1 MHFCYCSPRKLQPA
15 LTYASESFNNV
26 KQWMSEVD
34 GYARCSLHR
43 RRSKKSGKNESV
55 EFTECEQ
62 QLPRCCG
69 WCRWHLHAEFL
80 ARSSPSLV
88 VELRKVGVKRG
99 GRVKLI
105 LYYRAEAAG
114 RGSVPPIKACQHTN
128 VNTLLPPRRQQ
139 PPPISCCVRHTCV

>member
-1 MHFCYCSPRKLQPA
+1 MPGAAFIA
-15 LTYASESFNNV
+15 
-26 KQWMSEVD
+26 
-34 GYARCSLHR
+34 ARR

-55 EFTECEQ
+55 EFMECEQ

-88 VELRKVGVKRG
+88 VELRKVDVMRG
-99 GRVKLI
+99 GRVKLA

-114 RGSVPPIKACQHTN
+114 RGSVPPIKACQQTHK
-128 VNTLLPPRRQQ
+128 R
-139 PPPISCCVRHTCV
+139 